1 MKIVLCDDHEMWL
14 QALEVALEARGHV
27 VTALTTT
34 PDTGVQAVA
43 ATDPD
48 VVALDVGFPDGNG
61 FEAAERITAASPRT
75 RVVMLTASAEP
86 TVRAA
91 ALAAGA
97 SGITRKDQ
105 SIVAILASLER
116 VADGGDAFEQPAVRS
131 TPRRTRP
138 ESEIA
143 RLVAS
148 LTARERD
155 VLRRLI
161 EGRTTGD
168 IARDLGVTTNTARTH
183 IQNVLTKLGVHS
195 RLQAATQV
203 VRAELVD
210 LL

>member
-14 QALEVALEARGHV
+14 QVLEVALEARGHV

-116 VADGGDAFEQPAVRS
+116 VAGGGDAFEQPAVRS

-138 ESEIA
+138 ETEIA

>member
-14 QALEVALEARGHV
+14 QALEVALEARGHL

-34 PDTGVQAVA
+34 PDGGVAAVA

-48 VVALDVGFPDGNG
+48 VCALDVGFPDGNG
-61 FEAAERITAASPRT
+61 FEAAERIRAVSPRT
-75 RVVMLTASAEP
+75 RVVMLTGSAEP

-91 ALAAGA
+91 AVEAGAAGV
-97 SGITRKDQ
+97 TRKDQ
-105 SIVAILASLER
+105 SIVGILASLEK
-116 VADGGDAFEQPAVRS
+116 VARGDDAFDQAPSRS
-131 TPRRTRP
+131 GPRRARP

-155 VLRRLI
+155 VLRRLVD
-161 EGRTTGD
+161 GRTTGE
-168 IARDLGVTTNTARTH
+168 IANELGVTKNTARTH

-203 VRAELVD
+203 VQAH
-210 LL
+210 LLDQL